1 MLTKAQIKY
10 IKSVTQHK
18 FRDEHK
24 VYLAEGVKI
33 VAEILQS
40 PTNVELIVAT
50 ADWFDNYPDLISL
63 HPEAT
68 IVVVRHHQLEEV
80 SCLATPNQVL
90 LVAHHQTFEDVEPGI
105 GKYLLLDNIQDPG
118 NMGTMVRIADW
129 FGISTIYCGDQ
140 CADVYQPKVIQSA
153 MGGHLRVRVIKAEL
167 SNLIPK
173 LQVPLYAAVL
183 NGRSIYDLSPAK
195 TGAILIGN
203 ESQGIQDTLLKMTA
217 QHVTIPRLGGA
228 ESRNAGVSA
237 GILCAYLFR

>member
-50 ADWFDNYPDLISL
+50 ADWCDNNVDLISL

-68 IVVVRHHQLEEV
+68 VVVVRNHQLEEV
-80 SCLATPNQVL
+80 SCLSTPNQVL
-90 LVAHHQTFEDVEPGI
+90 LLAHRPNQEDLELGLD
-105 GKYLLLDNIQDPG
+105 KYLLLDNIQDPG

-129 FGISTIYCGDQ
+129 FGISTIFCSDQ

-153 MGGHLRVRVIKAEL
+153 MGSHLRVRVIKTEL

-183 NGRSIYDLSPAK
+183 NGGSIYDLTPAK
-195 TGAILIGN
+195 SGAILIGN

-228 ESRNAGVSA
+228 ESLNAGVSA